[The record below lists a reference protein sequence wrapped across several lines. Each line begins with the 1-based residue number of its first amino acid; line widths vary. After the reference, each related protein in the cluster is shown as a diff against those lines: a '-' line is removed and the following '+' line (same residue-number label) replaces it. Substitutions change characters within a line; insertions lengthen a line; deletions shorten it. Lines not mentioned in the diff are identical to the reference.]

1 MEAQD
6 NRIYAQIQHNKVHWL
21 FTKAELPEWNN
32 DMIPAV
38 DITDLDP
45 RPEIGWGYDGTTFAA
60 PVVEYPTA
68 DELCK
73 QVDDKADS
81 ARLKIAGDPLRVVEY
96 QRAEAEAKAFA
107 AAGYTGTVP
116 PTVESWAEAKD
127 WTAQVAADD
136 ILRASAA
143 WNAALY
149 AFRDIR
155 LKGKEAVKAAI
166 DPAAAQTAADAAIT
180 QIAAV
185 LAQVVHTY
193 RLKKIT

>member
-1 MEAQD
+1 MQAQD
-6 NRIYAQIQHNKVHWL
+6 GRTYAQIAHGKVHWI

-32 DMIPAV
+32 DMCPAV

-45 RPEIGWGYDGTTFAA
+45 RPEIGWGYDGTAFTA
-60 PVVEYPTA
+60 PVVEYPTI

-73 QVDDKADS
+73 QIDDKADA
-81 ARLKIAGDPLRVVEY
+81 ARLQIAGDPLRVVEY
-96 QRAEAEAKAFA
+96 QRAETEAKAFA

-116 PTVESWAEAKD
+116 PTVTSWAKAKG
-127 WTAQVAADD
+127 WTAQAAADD

-166 DPAAAQTAADAAIT
+166 DPAAAQSAADAAIT
-180 QIAAV
+180 KIDKI
-185 LAQVVHTY
+185 LAEVS
-193 RLKKIT
+193 